1 MSAGRPVD
9 RMPSGALWW
18 RWYVPGMRTIRVGV
32 GLRTAVV
39 AFAFAGVLVACGDTE
54 DASLCPS
61 YAAYLSVVQP
71 VLDADPT
78 GATAQA
84 ASDAVEDVVGA
95 VRQLREASDGR
106 YAQGVDD
113 LEAVLDDL
121 ARTLESVED
130 EADYATWAPL
140 VDDTIED
147 AVAAHERLVE
157 LIDPACVPDPD
168 NLD

>member
-1 MSAGRPVD
+1 
-9 RMPSGALWW
+9 
-18 RWYVPGMRTIRVGV
+18 MRTVRVRVGGRAGSV
-32 GLRTAVV
+32 AVALV
-39 AFAFAGVLVACGDTE
+39 VTGVLSACGDTE

-61 YAAYLSVVQP
+61 YSAYLTVVQP

-78 GATAQA
+78 GATSQS
-84 ASDAVEDVVGA
+84 ASDAVADVVGA
-95 VRQLREASDGR
+95 VRQLREGSDGR
-106 YAQGVDD
+106 YARGVDD
-113 LEAVLDDL
+113 LETVLDDL
-121 ARTLESVED
+121 ARTLQSVED

-147 AVAAHERLVE
+147 ALAAHERLVD

>member
-1 MSAGRPVD
+1 
-9 RMPSGALWW
+9 
-18 RWYVPGMRTIRVGV
+18 MRTVRARVGGRTGSV
-32 GLRTAVV
+32 AVALLAVSGL
-39 AFAFAGVLVACGDTE
+39 AGCGDTE

-61 YAAYLSVVQP
+61 YTAYLSVVQP

-78 GATAQA
+78 GATAQS
-84 ASDAVEDVVGA
+84 ASDALEDVIGA

-106 YAQGVDD
+106 YARGVDD
-113 LEAVLDDL
+113 LETVLDDL

-157 LIDPACVPDPD
+157 LIDPVCVLDPD

>member
-1 MSAGRPVD
+1 
-9 RMPSGALWW
+9 
-18 RWYVPGMRTIRVGV
+18 MRTVRAGV
-32 GLRTAVV
+32 GGRTAFVAVV
-39 AFAFAGVLVACGDTE
+39 LLAASGLAGCGDTE
-54 DASLCPS
+54 DASLCPT
-61 YAAYLSVVQP
+61 YTTYLSVVQP

-78 GATAQA
+78 GATAQS
-84 ASDAVEDVVGA
+84 ASEAVQDVVGA

-113 LEAVLDDL
+113 LEMVLDDL

>member
-1 MSAGRPVD
+1 
-9 RMPSGALWW
+9 
-18 RWYVPGMRTIRVGV
+18 MRTIRAGV
-32 GLRTAVV
+32 GGRRVFLASAALVV
-39 AFAFAGVLVACGDTE
+39 TGALAACGDTE
-54 DASLCPS
+54 DASLCPA

-78 GATAQA
+78 GATAQS
-84 ASDAVEDVVGA
+84 ASDTVEDVIGA

-113 LEAVLDDL
+113 LETVLGDL